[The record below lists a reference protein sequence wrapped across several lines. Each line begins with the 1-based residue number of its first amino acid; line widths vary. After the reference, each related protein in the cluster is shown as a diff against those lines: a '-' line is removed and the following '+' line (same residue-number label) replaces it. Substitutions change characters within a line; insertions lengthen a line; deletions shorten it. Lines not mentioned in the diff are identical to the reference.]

1 MGLGYLL
8 LSVKSEQDKYL
19 TGNPQFTYFKAVY
32 RKHTNFVLDNQFV
45 NFVGD
50 TSNSFGKK
58 IYIDIPKNGDLMHRM
73 FIKIEFDTTSSDLK
87 NIAPLAYNFIE
98 YVDLYIGG
106 QKIDRNYGSWLQIY
120 HEIFESK
127 NSDLALSNLVSNQPI
142 TGSKNTTYIPL
153 RFWFNNNVGLS
164 IPLIALQYS
173 DVKLEIKLSSKS
185 SANTYS
191 KHNSFTVNDD
201 NLTIKSIQ
209 LLTEY
214 IHLDKDERRL
224 FSSNSHE
231 YLITQVQNSLNNPV
245 NLYKNDSD
253 ASFEKIKHRT
263 DLRFN
268 HPVKELFW
276 TFKDSN
282 AVCEKNDGY
291 IKNFDSTGT
300 LEFNYWRNLVPGRE
314 QLIAANLVLNG
325 KDMQNELPPV
335 FYRDIQQFQ
344 YHNGSRLKNIRN
356 VNTDSNSPS
365 STFRNYNYGSGLY
378 SYSFAIKPEEHQP
391 SGSLNFSKLEQA
403 QLKYRL
409 HRTTE
414 TFNSTTI
421 KAASTSNININI
433 NNAPSSIDGVTLN
446 DNDNVI
452 LKDQTNNYENGI
464 YTYDL
469 ANQHLVR
476 NTSFNTSQ
484 LVISSRKNRFTINS
498 GTVNSGKVFVLDF
511 KEDGVLDTDNLNFID
526 NSTLSLKGKTLNIYA
541 VNYNILK
548 ITSGMA
554 GLLFTN

>member
-1 MGLGYLL
+1 
-8 LSVKSEQDKYL
+8 
-19 TGNPQFTYFKAVY
+19 
-32 RKHTNFVLDNQFV
+32 
-45 NFVGD
+45 
-50 TSNSFGKK
+50 
-58 IYIDIPKNGDLMHRM
+58 
-73 FIKIEFDTTSSDLK
+73 
-87 NIAPLAYNFIE
+87 
-98 YVDLYIGG
+98 
-106 QKIDRNYGSWLQIY
+106 
-120 HEIFESK
+120 
-127 NSDLALSNLVSNQPI
+127 
-142 TGSKNTTYIPL
+142 
-153 RFWFNNNVGLS
+153 
-164 IPLIALQYS
+164 
-173 DVKLEIKLSSKS
+173 
-185 SANTYS
+185 
-191 KHNSFTVNDD
+191 
-201 NLTIKSIQ
+201 
-209 LLTEY
+209 
-214 IHLDKDERRL
+214 
-224 FSSNSHE
+224 
-231 YLITQVQNSLNNPV
+231 VQNSLNNPV

-344 YHNGSRLKNIRN
+344 YHNGSRLNNIRN

-403 QLKYRL
+403 QLRYRL
-409 HRTTE
+409 YRTTE

-421 KAASTSNININI
+421 KASSTSNININI

>member
-50 TSNSFGKK
+50 TGNTFGKK
-58 IYIDIPKNGDLMHRM
+58 IYIDIPKNGDLLFRM

-87 NIAPLAYNFIE
+87 NIAPLAYRFID

-106 QKIDRNYGSWLQIY
+106 QQIDRNYGSWLHIY

-127 NSDLALSNLVSNQPI
+127 NKDLALANMVSNQPI
-142 TGSKNTTYIPL
+142 TGNSNTVYLPL
-153 RFWFNNNVGLS
+153 RFWFNNNVGLAL
-164 IPLIALQYS
+164 PLIALQYS
-173 DVKLEIKLSSKS
+173 DVKLELKIANKS
-185 SANTYS
+185 DIVTYS
-191 KHNSFTVNDD
+191 KHNTFTLQDS
-201 NLTIKSIQ
+201 NLKIKNIQ
-209 LLTEY
+209 LLSEY

-231 YLITQVQNSLNNPV
+231 YLITQVQNSLNNPI

-253 ASFEKIKHRT
+253 ESFEKIKHRT

-268 HPVKELFW
+268 HPIKELFW
-276 TFKDSN
+276 TFKDTN

-291 IKNFDSTGT
+291 IKNYDSLGS
-300 LEFNYWRNLVPGRE
+300 LEYNYWRNLVPGRE
-314 QLIAANLVLNG
+314 QLLGANLVLNG
-325 KDMQNELPPV
+325 KDMSNELPPV
-335 FYRDIQQFQ
+335 FFRDIQQFQ
-344 YHNGSRLKNIRN
+344 YHNGSRIKYIRN
-356 VNTDSNSPS
+356 VNTDSNSPAS
-365 STFRNYNYGSGLY
+365 SFRTYDYGSGLY

-409 HRTTE
+409 QRTKE
-414 TFNSTTI
+414 PVDSLII
-421 KAASTSNININI
+421 KVASISNVNINI
-433 NNAPSSIDGVTLN
+433 NNSPTDIDGIALS

-469 ANQHLVR
+469 GNKHLVR
-476 NTSFNTSQ
+476 NTSYNTSSE
-484 LVISSRKNRFTINS
+484 VINTRKNRYKVSSGTINS
-498 GTVNSGKVFVLDF
+498 NKVFMLDF
-511 KEDGVLDTDNLNFID
+511 KDTGVLGTDNLNFID
-526 NSTLSLKGKTLNIYA
+526 NSTLALKGKTLNIYA